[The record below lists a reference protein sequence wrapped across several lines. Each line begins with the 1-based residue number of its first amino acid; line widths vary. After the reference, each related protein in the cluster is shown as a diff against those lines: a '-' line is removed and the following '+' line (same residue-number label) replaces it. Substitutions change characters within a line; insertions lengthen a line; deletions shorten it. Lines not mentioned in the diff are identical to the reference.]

1 MSVGGSG
8 GADDIT
14 NVPDLGD
21 IRGKSGRRK
30 KSAATEA
37 TQKRDQPRDSR
48 GRFLPRGSLV
58 QEAPVGSLESV
69 ATEAT
74 KAKLSK
80 DQKYVLQEQTKYIAF
95 TQSKTAAK
103 EFSAGAIGGI
113 SEAAIEEARKF
124 LLPGRAAQMSAAQL
138 EIFKAE
144 EKFIRATKGATAAR
158 DFNLKALRGLT
169 DAEIEEVRKFD
180 IPDEKSL
187 GETIRT
193 NLFGGFSA
201 FGIVQSSLASFAQSI
216 QEANKAINEFT
227 ITAIAGGRGTTRLAT
242 SPARAVGAALP
253 GTFAATGAAAG
264 AFVGAPIV
272 GGAAGFLAG
281 TVAQMG
287 MDLQLG
293 RVEAFDD
300 AVTAATDDLIGL
312 SPELTAQ
319 RAMQEVERLQMRIER
334 ASTVSE
340 DLAAIEEARFDL
352 ERASYEQGTQMIQD
366 NREAF
371 INILTLLTT
380 MVENQQAMSMDLVKA
395 LFKFSG
401 RVASNASDTMEY
413 GSTLYPSL
421 P

>member
-8 GADDIT
+8 SADDFTIA
-14 NVPDLGD
+14 PDLGGS
-21 IRGKSGRRK
+21 RKLK

-37 TQKRDQPRDSR
+37 TQKRNREAEGVTESPVDIPKASSAAQEKRDADHLAKVR
-48 GRFLPRGSLV
+48 AAHIGFFEGS
-58 QEAPVGSLESV
+58 QAS
-69 ATEAT
+69 
-74 KAKLSK
+74 
-80 DQKYVLQEQTKYIAF
+80 
-95 TQSKTAAK
+95 K
-103 EFSAGAIGGI
+103 EFLAQYRKVSEEAI
-113 SEAAIEEARKF
+113 EAARQF
-124 LLPGRAAQMSAAQL
+124 YLPGRAAQMSAAQL

-158 DFNLKALRGLT
+158 DFNLKELRGLT